1 MLVDNISQSTLPIYI
16 TYPYPFSFKVSRF
29 CSLRNLDPIL
39 CRTKEPVPVS
49 LPQWERQHKT
59 EGCFAFAFIQIT
71 INALLLAALCSFF
84 SHNFQLKKRI
94 HVRQFWINKLQKCQL
109 GFLLSTLHKMCV
121 LTSTYVCT
129 QVQFEFEKFE
139 LLKNRGLANQEG
151 MDDNSYN

>member
-84 SHNFQLKKRI
+84 SHNFQLKKGSMLGN
-94 HVRQFWINKLQKCQL
+94 FGLINCKNATQL
-109 GFLLSTLHKMCV
+109 GFLLSTLHKICV
-121 LTSTYVCT
+121 LLLLMYV
-129 QVQFEFEKFE
+129 
-139 LLKNRGLANQEG
+139 LRYILNLKNLSCSKTG
-151 MDDNSYN
+151 D

>member
-84 SHNFQLKKRI
+84 SHNFQLKKGSMLGN
-94 HVRQFWINKLQKCQL
+94 FGLINCKNASQDSFYQL
-109 GFLLSTLHKMCV
+109 SIKFAFYFYLGMYV
-121 LTSTYVCT
+121 LRYI
-129 QVQFEFEKFE
+129 
-139 LLKNRGLANQEG
+139 LNLKNLSCSKTG
-151 MDDNSYN
+151 D